1 METTLNLVFEKASG
15 KKHTM
20 RIADAKLSQD
30 PIKVKALMDY
40 IVDNN
45 LIYVKDDALVAAL
58 VAALEANLQN
68 VTENPIEL

>member
-30 PIKVKALMDY
+30 PVKVKALMDY

-45 LIYVKDDALVAAL
+45 LIYVKDDPV

>member
-1 METTLNLVFEKASG
+1 
-15 KKHTM
+15 M

-30 PIKVKALMDY
+30 PVKVKALMDY

-58 VAALEANLQN
+58 EANLQN

>member
-1 METTLNLVFEKASG
+1 METTLNLVFEKVSG
-15 KKHTM
+15 KKHVM

-30 PIKVKALMDY
+30 PVKVKALMDY

-58 VAALEANLQN
+58 EANLQN